1 MQLCVSSSYLVS
13 EFSFGQNL
21 RSFCHL
27 IKSPKLLPRLR
38 CPQGYNQVSGF
49 IYQAPGVYEVISLW
63 NFVTVSCYFPTQCCM
78 LCMGTDPSLNCG
90 RQVRRCSTNRR
101 LVSSLSAEA
110 RVRSQASPCRSF
122 SGQNGSGT
130 SLFPSNLVFL
140 CQRYFTNSS
149 YVFTHLSPKLRN
161 F

>member
-21 RSFCHL
+21 GSFCHL

-63 NFVTVSCYFPTQCCM
+63 NFVTVFAISLHSAVCCVCAQI
-78 LCMGTDPSLNCG
+78 L
-90 RQVRRCSTNRR
+90 
-101 LVSSLSAEA
+101 A
-110 RVRSQASPCRSF
+110 
-122 SGQNGSGT
+122 
-130 SLFPSNLVFL
+130 
-140 CQRYFTNSS
+140 
-149 YVFTHLSPKLRN
+149 
-161 F
+161 